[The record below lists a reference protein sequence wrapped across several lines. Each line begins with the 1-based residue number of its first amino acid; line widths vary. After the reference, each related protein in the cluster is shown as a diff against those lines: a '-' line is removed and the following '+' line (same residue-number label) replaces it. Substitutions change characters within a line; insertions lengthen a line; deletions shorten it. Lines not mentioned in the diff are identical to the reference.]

1 MKASSLTTTRD
12 YRTLVEYVEKRE
24 KKDVCLF
31 CSMMMN
37 QFCPYVYARTR
48 ALSLIRPPQI
58 EPVTERKEKR
68 ERREEKNERRRR
80 RREIYIDVYSYS
92 SRRKMIDFYCPNE
105 CEGVNEW

>member
-68 ERREEKNERRRR
+68 EREERKKMREEEEEGRYTSM
-80 RREIYIDVYSYS
+80 YIVTPVAV
-92 SRRKMIDFYCPNE
+92 K
-105 CEGVNEW
+105 

>member
-1 MKASSLTTTRD
+1 MKASSLTTRERD

-37 QFCPYVYARTR
+37 QFCPYMYAR

-58 EPVTERKEKR
+58 EPVTKTERER
-68 ERREEKNERRRR
+68 ERREEKNAREEEERYTSM
-80 RREIYIDVYSYS
+80 YIVTPVAV
-92 SRRKMIDFYCPNE
+92 K
-105 CEGVNEW
+105 